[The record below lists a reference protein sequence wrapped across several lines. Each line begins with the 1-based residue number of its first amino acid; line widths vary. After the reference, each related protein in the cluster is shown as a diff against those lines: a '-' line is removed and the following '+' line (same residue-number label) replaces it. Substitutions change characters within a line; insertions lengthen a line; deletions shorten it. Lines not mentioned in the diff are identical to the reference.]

1 MVDPI
6 TRRLVGSAAAA
17 SPLVLMYHALEDG
30 ARARWRWAVT
40 RQAFAAQLDLLQ
52 ELGCGT
58 PTVSELLATPQ
69 PARRSVAITFDDGY
83 VDNLAAAEELRRRGM
98 RATWYV
104 VAGSLGDR
112 PRWKADGGP
121 TGRLMSATELRELRA
136 AGMEIGSHTMSHQ
149 RLTSLAPEQRRQEI
163 EASRTVLEDTLGS
176 AVHAFAYPYG
186 DFDADVT
193 AAVRTA
199 GYSSACTTQPG
210 WALRDG
216 DALRIRRL
224 TVFNE
229 DGTARFAR
237 KLAFASHE
245 AGWSE
250 VARYAW
256 RRLRHG

>member
-1 MVDPI
+1 
-6 TRRLVGSAAAA
+6 
-17 SPLVLMYHALEDG
+17 MYHALEDG

-52 ELGCGT
+52 ELGCVT
-58 PTVSELLATPQ
+58 PTVSELVATPA
-69 PARRSVAITFDDGY
+69 PAKRSVAITFDDGY

-104 VAGSLGDR
+104 VVGCLGHR
-112 PRWKADGGP
+112 PGWKADGGP
-121 TGRLMSATELRELRA
+121 TDRLMSASELRELQA

-149 RLTSLAPEQRRQEI
+149 RLTSLAAGRRQDEI
-163 EASRTVLEDTLGS
+163 EASRTMLEDALGS
-176 AVHAFAYPYG
+176 PVHAFAYPYG
-186 DFDADVT
+186 DFDADSA
-193 AAVRTA
+193 AAVRAA

-216 DALRIRRL
+216 DAFRIRRL
-224 TVFNE
+224 SVFND

-237 KLAFASHE
+237 KLAFASHD
-245 AGWSE
+245 AGWSG